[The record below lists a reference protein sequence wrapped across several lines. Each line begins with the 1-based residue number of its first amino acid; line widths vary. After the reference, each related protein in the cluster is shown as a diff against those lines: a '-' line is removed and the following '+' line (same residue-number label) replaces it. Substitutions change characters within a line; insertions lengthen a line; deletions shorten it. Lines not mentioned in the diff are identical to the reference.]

1 MDCKLRTGTCLQDG
15 WSSVLLTEWYVIIGH
30 PCQVKFN
37 DVAFVGDWVITASV
51 SIA

>member
-30 PCQVKFN
+30 PFQVKFN
-37 DVAFVGDWVITASV
+37 DIAFVGDWAITTSV